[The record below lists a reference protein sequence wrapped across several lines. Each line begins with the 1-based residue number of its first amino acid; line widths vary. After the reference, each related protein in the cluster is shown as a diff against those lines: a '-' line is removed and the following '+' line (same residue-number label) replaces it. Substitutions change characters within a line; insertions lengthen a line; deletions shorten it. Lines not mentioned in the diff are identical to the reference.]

1 MVHDIVLKDKKPV
14 LKKPYCLPFA
24 LRAQV
29 KQEIDNMKSA
39 GIIENSQSP
48 WAAPIVC
55 VPKKDKTLR
64 FCVDFRGLNSKT
76 EFDPQPL
83 PKIDD
88 ILKKLG
94 KAKFLSKIDLTKG
107 SWQIPL
113 SNEAK
118 PLSAFVTPFG
128 QYQFRV
134 MPFGMI
140 ISGASF
146 VRLMK
151 RVLEGKEN
159 FSDSFIDDIIIFSD
173 EWHTHI
179 QHIDYILSALKQACL
194 TAKPSKCFLAFK
206 HLEFLAHVV
215 GNGEVKPTED
225 KIKAI
230 QEMPV
235 PTTKKKVRSL
245 IGFMNFYRRF
255 IPRFAEIASPLTDL
269 TAKTAPK

>member
-1 MVHDIVLKDKKPV
+1 
-14 LKKPYCLPFA
+14 
-24 LRAQV
+24 
-29 KQEIDNMKSA
+29 
-39 GIIENSQSP
+39 
-48 WAAPIVC
+48 
-55 VPKKDKTLR
+55 
-64 FCVDFRGLNSKT
+64 
-76 EFDPQPL
+76 
-83 PKIDD
+83 
-88 ILKKLG
+88 
-94 KAKFLSKIDLTKG
+94 
-107 SWQIPL
+107 
-113 SNEAK
+113 
-118 PLSAFVTPFG
+118 
-128 QYQFRV
+128 
-134 MPFGMI
+134 MPFGII

-151 RVLEGKEN
+151 KVLEGKEN

-179 QHIDYILSALKQACL
+179 QHIDYILSALKQTCL
-194 TAKPSKCFLAFK
+194 TAKPSKCFFAFK

-235 PTTKKKVRSL
+235 PTTKRKVRSL

-269 TAKTAPK
+269 TAKAAPK